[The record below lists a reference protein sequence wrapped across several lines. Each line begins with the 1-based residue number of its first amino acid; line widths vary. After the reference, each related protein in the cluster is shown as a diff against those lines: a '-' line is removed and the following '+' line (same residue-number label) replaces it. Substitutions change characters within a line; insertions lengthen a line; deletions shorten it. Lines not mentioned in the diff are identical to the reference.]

1 MITPHILKSC
11 SLFRGGYLCRS
22 LSTKTVV
29 KRQNDVKRK
38 DGYGAATLK
47 KSDLSCNSMEL
58 VLKPT
63 HYFYVIKFIE

>member
-1 MITPHILKSC
+1 VPLWQFVPAC
-11 SLFRGGYLCRS
+11 PGYDV
-22 LSTKTVV
+22 KTVV

-38 DGYGAATLK
+38 DEYGAATLK

-58 VLKPT
+58 VLTPT